1 MYGYQ
6 PPKQD
11 PEGSWGDIFVIT
23 RVVLGLLAL
32 PMLVIFAVL
41 ALLASAVWLLS
52 FHPLLALLP
61 LSVLGVGVWRLIE
74 RDKKAQ
80 KTLEEEL
87 LHRRR
92 P

>member
-6 PPKQD
+6 PPQQD

-32 PMLVIFAVL
+32 PMLIIFAVL
-41 ALLASAVWLLS
+41 ALFGSAIWLLS
-52 FHPLLALLP
+52 FHPLLTLLP
-61 LSVLGVGVWRLIE
+61 LSVLGLGVWRLIE

-80 KTLEEEL
+80 KTLEEEIF
-87 LHRRR
+87 HRRR